1 MYRLLLNWEPIAT
14 PLDKRLG
21 EWARAKFSL
30 DSDRTRFEDDQ
41 GTAKSLGMFPD
52 SAGIE
57 GFLHFAL
64 YHRNGPKAGMGCFG
78 DITDTT

>member
-1 MYRLLLNWEPIAT
+1 MVTDE
-14 PLDKRLG
+14 
-21 EWARAKFSL
+21 
-30 DSDRTRFEDDQ
+30 